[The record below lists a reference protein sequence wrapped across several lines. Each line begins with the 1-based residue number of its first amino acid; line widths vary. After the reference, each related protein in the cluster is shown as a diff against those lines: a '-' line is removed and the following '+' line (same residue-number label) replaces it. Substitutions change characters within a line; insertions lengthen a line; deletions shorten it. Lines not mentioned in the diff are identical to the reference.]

1 MTLLQE
7 YIVQQ
12 PALWRALLDS
22 REEITGAFARR
33 FGDLRPDRVVLIG
46 SGSSHYAALMAR
58 PVLERAWGAEVTC
71 LVPSEAAGARLTGE
85 RPLYLAISQS
95 GVSTNTYEL
104 VTALT
109 GAGHPVAAVTER
121 ADSPVGS
128 AATLAVTLRIGEER
142 IGAKTKGVTATV
154 LTLMLL
160 GLSVCRDETYRADM
174 LAALDRLCRD
184 AEENLARARAWSQAR
199 LAEILPF
206 RHLYVLGCGSGL
218 GAAREAALKLLETNY
233 LPVSCYPLDEYLHG
247 IQNALDESACLLCLL
262 PPEGE
267 DRSRML
273 RLRTSPGPWAPAA
286 PCCPRTGA
294 GRGRRS
300 TCCTAGGRSCSLWS
314 SCPPCRCLRRTSP
327 PQGGSTPPGGG
338 TRTSSPLWAARWK
351 EPYVRKNDESPL
363 FPAAGHHDADGLHH
377 RGLHF
382 AHPGLP
388 GVQQPADRA
397 GDDPGDPGGHPGQ
410 APVGISQ

>member
-71 LVPSEAAGARLTGE
+71 LVPSEAAGTRLTGE

-142 IGAKTKGVTATV
+142 IGAKTKG
-154 LTLMLL
+154 
-160 GLSVCRDETYRADM
+160 RHRHRAD
-174 LAALDRLCRD
+174 AD
-184 AEENLARARAWSQAR
+184 
-199 LAEILPF
+199 
-206 RHLYVLGCGSGL
+206 
-218 GAAREAALKLLETNY
+218 
-233 LPVSCYPLDEYLHG
+233 
-247 IQNALDESACLLCLL
+247 
-262 PPEGE
+262 
-267 DRSRML
+267 
-273 RLRTSPGPWAPAA
+273 
-286 PCCPRTGA
+286 
-294 GRGRRS
+294 
-300 TCCTAGGRSCSLWS
+300 
-314 SCPPCRCLRRTSP
+314 
-327 PQGGSTPPGGG
+327 
-338 TRTSSPLWAARWK
+338 
-351 EPYVRKNDESPL
+351 
-363 FPAAGHHDADGLHH
+363 AAGPV
-377 RGLHF
+377 R
-382 AHPGLP
+382 LP
-388 GVQQPADRA
+388 GRDL
-397 GDDPGDPGGHPGQ
+397 PGGHAGRPGPAVPGRGGEPGPGPGPGARPAWRSCCPSGTCTCWAAAAAW
-410 APVGISQ
+410 APPGRRR

>member
-1 MTLLQE
+1 MTQMTLLQE

-154 LTLMLL
+154 LTLMLMAL
-160 GLSVCRDETYRADM
+160 CAILITFSYF
-174 LAALDRLCRD
+174 AA
-184 AEENLARARAWSQAR
+184 
-199 LAEILPF
+199 
-206 RHLYVLGCGSGL
+206 
-218 GAAREAALKLLETNY
+218 TT
-233 LPVSCYPLDEYLHG
+233 
-247 IQNALDESACLLCLL
+247 QNAVNSFVLC
-262 PPEGE
+262 G
-267 DRSRML
+267 
-273 RLRTSPGPWAPAA
+273 
-286 PCCPRTGA
+286 
-294 GRGRRS
+294 
-300 TCCTAGGRSCSLWS
+300 
-314 SCPPCRCLRRTSP
+314 RCL
-327 PQGGSTPPGGG
+327 
-338 TRTSSPLWAARWK
+338 A
-351 EPYVRKNDESPL
+351 
-363 FPAAGHHDADGLHH
+363 
-377 RGLHF
+377 
-382 AHPGLP
+382 
-388 GVQQPADRA
+388 
-397 GDDPGDPGGHPGQ
+397 
-410 APVGISQ
+410 GISVIMLLTSLILIPFTLYDVFLS

>member
-142 IGAKTKGVTATV
+142 IGAKTKGVTATGNIN
-154 LTLMLL
+154 T
-160 GLSVCRDETYRADM
+160 
-174 LAALDRLCRD
+174 AA
-184 AEENLARARAWSQAR
+184 
-199 LAEILPF
+199 
-206 RHLYVLGCGSGL
+206 
-218 GAAREAALKLLETNY
+218 
-233 LPVSCYPLDEYLHG
+233 
-247 IQNALDESACLLCLL
+247 
-262 PPEGE
+262 
-267 DRSRML
+267 
-273 RLRTSPGPWAPAA
+273 
-286 PCCPRTGA
+286 
-294 GRGRRS
+294 
-300 TCCTAGGRSCSLWS
+300 
-314 SCPPCRCLRRTSP
+314 
-327 PQGGSTPPGGG
+327 
-338 TRTSSPLWAARWK
+338 
-351 EPYVRKNDESPL
+351 
-363 FPAAGHHDADGLHH
+363 
-377 RGLHF
+377 
-382 AHPGLP
+382 
-388 GVQQPADRA
+388 
-397 GDDPGDPGGHPGQ
+397 
-410 APVGISQ
+410 